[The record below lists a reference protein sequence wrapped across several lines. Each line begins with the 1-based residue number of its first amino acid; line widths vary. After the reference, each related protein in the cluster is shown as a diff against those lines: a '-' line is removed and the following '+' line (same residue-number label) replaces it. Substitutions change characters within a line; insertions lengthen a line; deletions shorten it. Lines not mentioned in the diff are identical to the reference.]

1 MADLTAVLVDGD
13 NIAADHE
20 PQIMKIAGKAAVARV
35 YLNARLPGGWLARPK
50 FEPRD
55 AGEGKNAADVLLAI
69 EAMDLLQTGRYGRF
83 VIVTSD
89 GDFRHIARRLRLGGA
104 EAVGVGEAKTPA
116 GFRDAC
122 TEFKVL
128 PNGVTIPDA
137 APGANL
143 ALIIKKTIQS
153 HSQGGKGVACA
164 RLGTLLYQ
172 HHGLRVKEQGYKTW
186 RAYFLA
192 HPTLFA
198 LDGSGQDKMVRYLP
212 NGFKPTLA
220 AE

>member
-122 TEFKVL
+122 TDFHQLRASAPKPSWEQQVYTLIANAGADGLAIASINGTMRKLSDFKIGTTTHKSWRSYL
-128 PNGVTIPDA
+128 TSMPQYRLDQKGPDA
-137 APGANL
+137 RVWC
-143 ALIIKKTIQS
+143 KT
-153 HSQGGKGVACA
+153 
-164 RLGTLLYQ
+164 
-172 HHGLRVKEQGYKTW
+172 
-186 RAYFLA
+186 
-192 HPTLFA
+192 
-198 LDGSGQDKMVRYLP
+198 
-212 NGFKPTLA
+212 A
-220 AE
+220 A